1 MRLRN
6 VPGSREAI
14 AESEYTINEP
24 ELNKGKW
31 KEIFGNDNPIRI
43 EIGMGKGKFITTLA
57 QQNPDINYIG
67 IEKFS
72 SVLIRAIEKM
82 EELEITNLKFIRMD
96 AEKIEDTFNKEEIDK
111 IYLNFSDPWPKD
123 RHAKRRLTSKEFFKR
138 YDNILKKDGVVE
150 FKTDNNDLFD
160 FSLEQI
166 PEAGWN
172 IVEYTRDLHNN
183 EKMNEGNIM
192 TEYEERFSKI
202 LSIIE
207 SKGSATMQELMTAL
221 DASESTIRR
230 DLNTMDENGLITKVH
245 GGAIAK
251 KPSIST
257 SDENVHSRKSLNA
270 DQKEMIAKYA
280 ATLIQPDDFVY
291 IDAGTTT
298 EMMIPFIQT
307 TEAVFVTN
315 AITHAKLLSEKGC
328 RVYILGG
335 EFKSQTEAI
344 VGEEAVETLDK
355 YNFTKGFWGTNGIS
369 VTKGFSTPEVKE
381 AMVKKHSMENCKKCY
396 ILADSSKF
404 DQMSSVKFADFDQ
417 ATVLTTGL
425 LKPALKKYKNIME
438 VK

>member
-14 AESEYTINEP
+14 AESEYAINEP
-24 ELNKGKW
+24 ESNKGKW

-57 QQNPDINYIG
+57 QQNPDVNYIG

-82 EELEITNLKFIRMD
+82 EELELTNLKFIRMD
-96 AEKIEDTFNKEEIDK
+96 AEKIEDIFNKEEIDK

-192 TEYEERFSKI
+192 TEYEERFSKMGNNI
-202 LSIIE
+202 N
-207 SKGSATMQELMTAL
+207 K
-221 DASESTIRR
+221 
-230 DLNTMDENGLITKVH
+230 LI
-245 GGAIAK
+245 A
-251 KPSIST
+251 
-257 SDENVHSRKSLNA
+257 NR
-270 DQKEMIAKYA
+270 
-280 ATLIQPDDFVY
+280 
-291 IDAGTTT
+291 
-298 EMMIPFIQT
+298 
-307 TEAVFVTN
+307 
-315 AITHAKLLSEKGC
+315 
-328 RVYILGG
+328 
-335 EFKSQTEAI
+335 
-344 VGEEAVETLDK
+344 
-355 YNFTKGFWGTNGIS
+355 
-369 VTKGFSTPEVKE
+369 
-381 AMVKKHSMENCKKCY
+381 
-396 ILADSSKF
+396 
-404 DQMSSVKFADFDQ
+404 
-417 ATVLTTGL
+417 
-425 LKPALKKYKNIME
+425 
-438 VK
+438 